1 MRDGQSE
8 QPSVTSL
15 APSAR
20 KVTLI
25 ALDID
30 GVLNGFG
37 NARGEQLAVTEVGKW
52 MIRWRPSVVA
62 RLRAILAR
70 SNVQGAWLT
79 TWLEQPWL
87 LDEFEAAL
95 GLDGL
100 MPHRADHPSVSTRTG
115 KTIIDERFDQSIAFD
130 SNSEWWWKRRAAE
143 LLVERVQSERFA
155 WIDDEIGNVSIKGD
169 PWGPQQN
176 HERLL
181 LRTRSFPGLL
191 PRDLDRLESW
201 LTEGAP

>member
-1 MRDGQSE
+1 MRDGQNG

-15 APSAR
+15 TPSEHR
-20 KVTLI
+20 VTLI

-37 NARGEQLAVTEVGKW
+37 NARGEQLAVTEVGRWK
-52 MIRWRPSVVA
+52 IRWRPPVVA

-70 SNVQGAWLT
+70 SDVQGAWLT

-100 MPHRADHPSVSTRTG
+100 MPHRADHPSVDTRAG
-115 KTIIDERFDQSIAFD
+115 ATIIDERFDQSIAFD

-143 LLVERVQSERFA
+143 LLLDRVQPARFA
-155 WIDDEIGNVSIKGD
+155 WIDDEIGNVRINAD

-176 HERLL
+176 HQRLL

-201 LTEGAP
+201 LTRKAA